1 MIKLHG
7 GRITTWK
14 IAVNNIVHR
23 QFRSVCIV
31 LLIAVT
37 TLLITSG
44 TLLGFSL
51 RNGVESI
58 NARLGADAMIV
69 PRSAG
74 DSFEGALL
82 SGSPSTFYLTA
93 DVANRIVRLDGIER
107 ATAQLFIS
115 TFDSEHCA
123 ALVQIIGYDPAS
135 DFVVTPWLKSS
146 KITEPGYGEVVIGGN
161 VQLQPGDEMPL
172 FSVKLNVA
180 GVLDK
185 TGMGFDNA
193 VFVNLETAQ
202 MLLGEYE
209 KFATALPLPEGAGTG
224 DVVSAILI
232 DFKSGTDTQAFQ
244 QNLNQ
249 EFRTDG
255 IRYVSSQALLAG
267 ISKNLNL
274 VIGILLV
281 LLAALW
287 VFAVFVLAI
296 IFTLALNERQ
306 REFGI
311 LRAIGATRRKL
322 TSIVLLEAA
331 LLCAAGAICGVG
343 MVCLIVF
350 PYNELIK
357 RVLQTAYLPPQSFS
371 VVIIL
376 LLCFLSGTVTGPLA
390 SLFSAVR
397 IGKNEALENMQEGL

>member
-1 MIKLHG
+1 MNKLHG

-14 IAVNNIVHR
+14 IALNNIVHR

-135 DFVVTPWLKSS
+135 DFIVTPWLKSS

-209 KFATALPLPEGAGTG
+209 KFASALPLPEGVGTE

-255 IRYVSSQALLAG
+255 VRYVSSQALLAG

-281 LLAALW
+281 LLGALW

-322 TSIVLLEAA
+322 ASIVLLEAA

-376 LLCFLSGTVTGPLA
+376 LLCFLSGTITGPLA

-397 IGKNEALENMQEGL
+397 IGKNEALENIQEGL

>member
-1 MIKLHG
+1 MNKLHG

-14 IAVNNIVHR
+14 IALNNIVHR

-135 DFVVTPWLKSS
+135 DFIVTPWLKSS

-209 KFATALPLPEGAGTG
+209 KFASALPLPEGVGTE

-281 LLAALW
+281 LLGALW

-322 TSIVLLEAA
+322 MSIVLLEAA

>member
-7 GRITTWK
+7 G
-14 IAVNNIVHR
+14 
-23 QFRSVCIV
+23 
-31 LLIAVT
+31 
-37 TLLITSG
+37 
-44 TLLGFSL
+44 
-51 RNGVESI
+51 
-58 NARLGADAMIV
+58 
-69 PRSAG
+69 
-74 DSFEGALL
+74 SFEGALL

-123 ALVQIIGYDPAS
+123 GLVQIIGYDPAS

-209 KFATALPLPEGAGTG
+209 KFAAALPLPEDAGTE

-255 IRYVSSQALLAG
+255 VRYVSSQALLAG

-281 LLAALW
+281 LLGALW

-322 TSIVLLEAA
+322 ASIVLLEAA

-376 LLCFLSGTVTGPLA
+376 LLCFLSGTITGPLA

-397 IGKNEALENMQEGL
+397 IGKNEALENIQEGL